1 METVEYSIAY
11 LEISKEFDEYTR
23 TGISLGSL
31 FKKFGKQ
38 NIREEIFFFRR
49 F

>member
-31 FKKFGKQ
+31 FKKFGKKKYK
-38 NIREEIFFFRR
+38 RRDIFF
-49 F
+49 